1 MEKETRSS
9 FIRKQIIS
17 ADVKKT
23 PLSELKTNELIQ
35 GKRIFERKNI
45 NADKENMIAV

>member
-1 MEKETRSS
+1 MDKENRAA

-23 PLSELKTNELIQ
+23 PLSELRPNDLQ
-35 GKRIFERKNI
+35 
-45 NADKENMIAV
+45 